1 LNIVLYSSTFLPTL
15 GGREFVVHHLANSLI
30 ELGHRVRVLGPSGLR
45 KHRGLKLPY
54 PVHRWPMLRGPLAE
68 QLKLAELAMDTA
80 IWGCDV
86 IHAHTTHP
94 NGYTALRLKR
104 LWNLPL
110 VITPHGVDIQTI
122 ADLGYGKR
130 LDPILD
136 KKIVQAVRGAE
147 VTTAI
152 SKTIQSL
159 LIEAGAHPDRVRHI
173 PNGVDMARFEVPPAP
188 DIRTWL
194 GVDADA
200 RLLVTVGKYNPRKG
214 QEYAVRAMPKVLST
228 EPRARLIIV
237 GQNTEKLLPLIA
249 ELGLEGRVVLTG
261 GVPPPP
267 SALLGGAARAA
278 SPSEPDR
285 YAEILCSSELYV
297 SAGTER
303 DAEGLSLAVLEAMAA
318 RLPIVATAISGNV
331 DVVRDGN
338 NGVLV
343 EPANVESLANGI
355 IRVLAA
361 PEAQAKMRSA
371 ARETASQHAWINMAR
386 QYVEAYEDAIAAA
399 RRNKQ

>member
-1 LNIVLYSSTFLPTL
+1 MNIVLYSSTFLPTL
-15 GGREFVVHHLANSLI
+15 GGREFVVHHLANSLL
-30 ELGHRVRVLGPSGLR
+30 ELGHRVRVLGPSGFWT
-45 KHRGLKLPY
+45 HRRMALPY
-54 PVHRWPMLRGPLAE
+54 PVHRWPGARRHFSEQVNLA
-68 QLKLAELAMDTA
+68 QLTLDTA

-94 NGYTALRLKR
+94 NGYAAVRLKR
-104 LWNLPL
+104 LRRVPV
-110 VITPHGVDIQTI
+110 VITPHGVDLQTI
-122 ADLGYGKR
+122 PELGYGKR
-130 LDPILD
+130 LDPVLD
-136 KKIVQAVRGAE
+136 RKIVHAVREADI
-147 VTTAI
+147 VTAI

-173 PNGVDMARFEVPPAP
+173 PNGVDTARFDSPPAKA
-188 DIRTWL
+188 IRAWL
-194 GVDADA
+194 KVDEDA

-214 QEYAVRAMPKVLST
+214 QEYAVRAMPIVLSV

-237 GQNTEKLLPLIA
+237 GENTTALLPLIV
-249 ELGLEGRVVLTG
+249 ELGLEDKVVLTG

-267 SALLGGAARAA
+267 SALLVGAARAGA
-278 SPSEPDR
+278 LHEHDR

-303 DAEGLSLAVLEAMAA
+303 DAEGLSLAVLEGMAA

-331 DVVRDGN
+331 DIVTDGG

-361 PEAQAKMRSA
+361 PQAQAAMRDA
-371 ARETASQHAWINMAR
+371 ARQTALHHAWINVAR
-386 QYVEAYEDAIAAA
+386 QYAKAYEEAIAAE